1 MSIVEVS
8 IFLYGQ
14 YFYKKKELKM
24 FISIL
29 TNIFLIYMV
38 LNLISYI
45 YYPDGLVLNEKFI
58 YFLGYRTR
66 FTEYSFI
73 LILLSILEYNIN
85 IKKLTKMLLC
95 ILVAI
100 LNVVLPKV
108 STAITGII
116 IMISVYLL
124 TRKFKKV
131 NYQLLGII
139 AILVNFS
146 IVLFRIQDMF
156 AFFIE
161 GVLNKSVDL
170 TYRTSIW
177 NASFGYIFDNKLLL
191 GHMYPDNGNFIL
203 WANITWQAHN
213 QILQLLYEVGIV
225 GTVLFFHICL
235 KVLGNLKNNDI
246 FLNKKCFA
254 WIGATFFSFLIMMT
268 TEIYSYY
275 LPFYVLI
282 VLCLYSK
289 EIAALCR
296 KNNLE

>member
-1 MSIVEVS
+1 
-8 IFLYGQ
+8 
-14 YFYKKKELKM
+14 
-24 FISIL
+24 
-29 TNIFLIYMV
+29 
-38 LNLISYI
+38 
-45 YYPDGLVLNEKFI
+45 
-58 YFLGYRTR
+58 
-66 FTEYSFI
+66 
-73 LILLSILEYNIN
+73 
-85 IKKLTKMLLC
+85 
-95 ILVAI
+95 
-100 LNVVLPKV
+100 
-108 STAITGII
+108 
-116 IMISVYLL
+116 
-124 TRKFKKV
+124 
-131 NYQLLGII
+131 
-139 AILVNFS
+139 
-146 IVLFRIQDMF
+146 
-156 AFFIE
+156 
-161 GVLNKSVDL
+161 
-170 TYRTSIW
+170 
-177 NASFGYIFDNKLLL
+177 
-191 GHMYPDNGNFIL
+191 MYPDNGNFIL